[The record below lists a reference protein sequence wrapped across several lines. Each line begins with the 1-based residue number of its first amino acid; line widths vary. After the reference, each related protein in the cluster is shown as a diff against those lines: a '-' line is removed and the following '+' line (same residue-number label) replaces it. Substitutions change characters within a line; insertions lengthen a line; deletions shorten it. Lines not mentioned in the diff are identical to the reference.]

1 MGISKMCN
9 SLFKEQLKSD
19 FAFLVTILAA
29 EEALFAIED
38 IKTFNHCFPLDTVL
52 KI

>member
-29 EEALFAIED
+29 EEALFAIEY
-38 IKTFNHCFPLDTVL
+38 IKNFQPLL
-52 KI
+52 PIGYGA

>member
-19 FAFLVTILAA
+19 FAFLVTILGA

-38 IKTFNHCFPLDTVL
+38 INNFQPLL
-52 KI
+52 PIGYGA